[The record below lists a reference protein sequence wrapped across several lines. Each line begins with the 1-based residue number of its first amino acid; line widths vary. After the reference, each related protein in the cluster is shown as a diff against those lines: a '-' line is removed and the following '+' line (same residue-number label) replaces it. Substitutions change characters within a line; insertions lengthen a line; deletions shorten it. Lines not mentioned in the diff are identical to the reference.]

1 MEIMNEITVAIVSN
15 SYFELSFDGL
25 DDRTAGEDKQLLN
38 NFIFTCKQN
47 IICV

>member
-1 MEIMNEITVAIVSN
+1 MNEIIAAIVSN

-25 DDRTAGEDKQLLN
+25 DDKTADEDKQILN

-47 IICV
+47 IICG